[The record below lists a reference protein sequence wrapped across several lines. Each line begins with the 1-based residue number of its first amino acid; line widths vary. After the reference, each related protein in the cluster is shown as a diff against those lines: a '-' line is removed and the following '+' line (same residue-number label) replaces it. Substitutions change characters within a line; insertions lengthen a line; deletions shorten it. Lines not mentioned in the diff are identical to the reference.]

1 MFTGL
6 ILAMMSAP
14 NSYGDAPQ
22 SSTFMFIWLGLM
34 VGLIWG
40 VSNIFSKKP
49 PKLVLRKFSINNLGT
64 PTLIEICGRD
74 AGVIGWL
81 LTKMRLKDETELRIT
96 GDQIS
101 FIRASVFGKNNQTI
115 PIQSV
120 ASASS
125 GYRSPVGFLI
135 FGVIAIVIGLFSG
148 SGTVIAF
155 SVIIAAICVLLYV
168 LGKKIIV
175 SIETSG
181 GSDIGIS
188 FARSVIE
195 NIPVDI
201 DQAQKVVDLINQE
214 ITRRHK

>member
-1 MFTGL
+1 MYHAI
-6 ILAMMSAP
+6 ILAMAP
-14 NSYGDAPQ
+14 APQ
-22 SSTFMFIWLGLM
+22 YSGNAAPESSIFMFVWLLL
-34 VGLIWG
+34 VGSLITLA
-40 VSNIFSKKP
+40 VNSNKKTP
-49 PKLVLRKFSINNLGT
+49 TLVLRRFSISKPGS

-74 AGVIGWL
+74 AGPIDWL
-81 LTKMRLKDETELRIT
+81 LTSMKLKDETELRIT

-101 FIRASVFGKNNQTI
+101 FIRASVFGKKHQTI

-125 GYRSPVGFLI
+125 GYRSPVGFLL
-135 FGVIAIVIGLFSG
+135 FGVIAILIGLFSR
-148 SGTVIAF
+148 SGTIIAF
-155 SVIIAAICVLLYV
+155 SVIIAAICVLLYI

-181 GSDIGIS
+181 GSDVGIS

-195 NIPVDI
+195 NIPVDL
-201 DQAQKVVDLINQE
+201 DQAQKVVDVINQE

>member
-1 MFTGL
+1 MYSSI

-14 NSYGDAPQ
+14 QNSGNAAPE
-22 SSTFMFIWLGLM
+22 SSIFI
-34 VGLIWG
+34 LIWMLLVG
-40 VSNIFSKKP
+40 SLIALALNHNKKTP
-49 PKLVLRKFSINNLGT
+49 TLVLRRFSISKPGA

-74 AGVIGWL
+74 AGPIDWL
-81 LTKMRLKDETELRIT
+81 LTSLKLKDETELRIT

-101 FIRASVFGKNNQTI
+101 FIRASVFGKKNQTI

-125 GYRSPVGFLI
+125 GYKSPVGFLI
-135 FGVIAIVIGLFSG
+135 FGVVAFLIGLFSG
-148 SGTVIAF
+148 SGSVIAF
-155 SVIIAAICVLLYV
+155 SLIIAAVCVLLYV

-181 GSDIGIS
+181 GSDVGIS

-201 DQAQKVVDLINQE
+201 DQAQKVVDVINQE
-214 ITRRHK
+214 ITRRHR